1 MIFGE
6 SFQEPSF
13 VLQSFRDYGGGSASV
28 SGSQVTLAPNSN
40 SSDEKLI
47 WTGGSFS
54 KGTVSV
60 QILRPSANPGTAG
73 FILNVQNPSQG
84 PDQFFGYEIS
94 LTGSQLVIGRHRDQW
109 EPLASYPCTT
119 PTDQWI
125 GVVVQFEEDAFQ
137 ISVNGTLVATYVD
150 QQYPLAAGMIGLR
163 SFGGNASFQQLSLQ
177 IGSSTTQ
184 VPFVAAAASPLVRNM
199 WDATPTRSSTGG
211 YFFRN
216 NAPFVRGPNQ
226 QLNVSTRARS

>member
-1 MIFGE
+1 MFMKIRSSLIAVLFPFACLSPVLAQPAQIQINASHVTNSISPYLGTGACLEDVNHEVYGGIYSQMIFGE

-84 PDQFFGYEIS
+84 PDQF
-94 LTGSQLVIGRHRDQW
+94 
-109 EPLASYPCTT
+109 
-119 PTDQWI
+119 
-125 GVVVQFEEDAFQ
+125 
-137 ISVNGTLVATYVD
+137 
-150 QQYPLAAGMIGLR
+150 
-163 SFGGNASFQQLSLQ
+163 
-177 IGSSTTQ
+177 
-184 VPFVAAAASPLVRNM
+184 
-199 WDATPTRSSTGG
+199 
-211 YFFRN
+211 
-216 NAPFVRGPNQ
+216 
-226 QLNVSTRARS
+226 